1 MREGEEKR
9 KDGEGAWW
17 REERDPDRNKGERGC
32 QTVGDQEQ
40 LRVT

>member
-1 MREGEEKR
+1 MREGEER

-17 REERDPDRNKGERGC
+17 REERDPDGKKGGRGC